1 LYTICCI
8 KIHQVGFYFLLYSF
22 VGTVTISIYEIKDKI
37 ISYPSSY
44 ESDNTEEYANDAGSR
59 EKLTFSS

>member
-1 LYTICCI
+1 
-8 KIHQVGFYFLLYSF
+8 VGFYFLLYSF